1 MGLGPWVLTFFPRAH
16 RSVASPPAAGAGAGE
31 PVAGPPPDRCAPPLH
46 ASRGQMD
53 AIASGG
59 LKRKFEDAD
68 VGSPASNSDDEISN
82 SDSADSCDSVNPSS
96 STGFI
101 PTSILKRQKQLR
113 RKNVRFDQVTVYYFA
128 RRQGFTSV
136 PSQGGSSLG
145 MAQRHNSVRRY
156 TLCEFAQEQEVNHR
170 EILREHLKE
179 EKLHAKKMKLTKNGT
194 VESEE
199 AEGLTLEDVSDDDI
213 DVENVEVDDY
223 FFLQPL
229 PTKRRRALLR
239 ASGVHRID
247 AEEKQ
252 ELRAIRLSREE
263 CGCDCRLY
271 CDPEACACS
280 QAGIKCQV
288 DRMSFPCG
296 CSRDG
301 CGNMAGRIEFNPIRV
316 RTHYLHT
323 IMKLE
328 LENKRQGARPAE
340 EEAVAAAVAAAQ
352 GSGSAWP
359 GTQPPETQ
367 DFQEFM
373 AENETA
379 VMHLQTA
386 EELERLK
393 AEEDSSSSSS
403 VESLGVCILEEP
415 LAVPEGLC
423 PGLAAPILIQAQLPP
438 GSSVLCFADGAEQA
452 AAAGNQ
458 PYLNGGPVVYY
469 QVEQRSV
476 LGTKGESG
484 PEELEVPPT
493 YPSEKDLGVISV
505 PVASLVTCG
514 RAAAAPSKGEAAK
527 APAPEAAAPGE
538 GCRVAPA
545 APFGTNSPSPA
556 PDQAPER
563 AREPPAAEER
573 ALGAALPV

>member
-1 MGLGPWVLTFFPRAH
+1 MGKVPGKPPRGWRGKPRGKPLAPS
-16 RSVASPPAAGAGAGE
+16 RSPA
-31 PVAGPPPDRCAPPLH
+31 LH
-46 ASRGQMD
+46 ASPSPMD
-53 AIASGG
+53 AVASAS
-59 LKRKFEDAD
+59 LKRKFEDVD
-68 VGSPASNSDDEISN
+68 VGSPGSNSDDEISN
-82 SDSADSCDSVNPSS
+82 SDSADSCDSVNPPSS
-96 STGFI
+96 AGFI

-199 AEGLTLEDVSDDDI
+199 ADGLTLEDVSDDDI

-328 LENKRQGARPAE
+328 LENKRQGARPQAPE
-340 EEAVAAAVAAAQ
+340 EESAH
-352 GSGSAWP
+352 GSGSDWL
-359 GTQPPETQ
+359 GTQSSETQ

-393 AEEDSSSSSS
+393 AEEDSSNGSS

-423 PGLAAPILIQAQLPP
+423 PGLSAPILIQAQLPP
-438 GSSVLCFADGAEQA
+438 GSSVLCFTDSPEQA
-452 AAAGNQ
+452 TSAAGDQ
-458 PYLNGGPVVYY
+458 PYLNNAPVVYY

-476 LGTKGESG
+476 LGAKGEGSA
-484 PEELEVPPT
+484 EELEAPSS
-493 YPSEKDLGVISV
+493 YASEKDLGVISV
-505 PVASLVTCG
+505 PVASLVTCSRAVAPG
-514 RAAAAPSKGEAAK
+514 KGEAAKVTALSSEAPPSPESHRAAAAP
-527 APAPEAAAPGE
+527 
-538 GCRVAPA
+538 
-545 APFGTNSPSPA
+545 PFRTNSPCPK
-556 PDQAPER
+556 PEPEPAPER
-563 AREPPAAEER
+563 ACELPSAEER
-573 ALGAALPV
+573 ALGSALAV